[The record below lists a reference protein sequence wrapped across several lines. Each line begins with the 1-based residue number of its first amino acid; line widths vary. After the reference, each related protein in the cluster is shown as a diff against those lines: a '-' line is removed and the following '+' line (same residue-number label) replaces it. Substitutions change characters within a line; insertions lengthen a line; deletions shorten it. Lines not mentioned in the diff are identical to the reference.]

1 MRWNHIKSFFE
12 FTSEYRQENESVQK
26 PQHQSHFKQTI
37 DSELLKNPGDQ
48 VAKYVTFGAS
58 PKVVNELLN
67 IKEERKDGI
76 LILTKM
82 GHLVALVWQ
91 SYHD

>member
-1 MRWNHIKSFFE
+1 M
-12 FTSEYRQENESVQK
+12 
-26 PQHQSHFKQTI
+26 
-37 DSELLKNPGDQ
+37 
-48 VAKYVTFGAS
+48 TFGAS

-91 SYHD
+91 SYHDCEYKHLPQLHS